1 MRFTYLCPRC
11 HAHLNAR
18 EETIALLAERGEHRG
33 LVMFS
38 SEPGNYEF
46 FSARGL
52 DVVEGDVWTF
62 RCPVCDHDLTESDKP
77 KLARITL
84 DTQKGEHA
92 VYFSRTAGEHATFVV
107 DAEGVVEAHGE
118 HRSIY
123 EQVVW
128 FSIDH

>member
-38 SEPGNYEF
+38 
-46 FSARGL
+46 
-52 DVVEGDVWTF
+52 
-62 RCPVCDHDLTESDKP
+62 HDLTESDKP